1 MPPQSPKAP
10 SQSAA
15 PPCHFVSIVSDD
27 DEECDNNAPPN
38 LWKRQVVKGDRPKTL
53 FLTWPHSS
61 ISAFRKPATM
71 SRKDLARAIEIACW
85 ELGAKVEGL
94 GVFQERHQSGD
105 IHYHALINLKAKTRS
120 AWELDTFMFRLHKAK
135 TYTEVVIG
143 SSAKPQNR
151 ILQYLLV
158 PTPAKLHV
166 DSSPYVTKGISI
178 PEKILDEAA
187 KARKKLDNSAAAPD
201 EVLAFLGGNR
211 EITSY
216 DDLQDYLDKA
226 NDDDLRAKR
235 VNKYVTNNIAR
246 SRDLVA
252 ALIARRDRKTDVDE
266 AKKTPA
272 WYLEKAITE
281 SGNCQCPKGTGVTTL
296 AQDMDFLVGYHGVG
310 NVSPFFVWAD
320 RFFSGT
326 LPSVGR
332 PRNVHFAGSPG
343 SGKST
348 LSDLIS
354 FYVPKS
360 RIFSPVI
367 DSSAPYAKMR
377 SHHLLSICDDWRFT
391 AKAPVTCTLQWLEG
405 RSFAVDVKGEAPI
418 PISQGPFGLFS
429 SNPDEKDS
437 WRRADID
444 AFNDRC
450 YLCVLHT
457 PVPRARRTNISA
469 KMENC
474 PYCRSYVLAKYVAS
488 VRRVWDR
495 IKGDAAF
502 GAVCDEYSLR

>member
-1 MPPQSPKAP
+1 M
-10 SQSAA
+10 
-15 PPCHFVSIVSDD
+15 
-27 DEECDNNAPPN
+27 
-38 LWKRQVVKGDRPKTL
+38 
-53 FLTWPHSS
+53 
-61 ISAFRKPATM
+61 
-71 SRKDLARAIEIACW
+71 
-85 ELGAKVEGL
+85 
-94 GVFQERHQSGD
+94 
-105 IHYHALINLKAKTRS
+105 
-120 AWELDTFMFRLHKAK
+120 
-135 TYTEVVIG
+135 
-143 SSAKPQNR
+143 
-151 ILQYLLV
+151 
-158 PTPAKLHV
+158 

-187 KARKKLDNSAAAPD
+187 KARKKLDNGAAAPD
-201 EVLAFLGGNR
+201 EVLAFLGRNPA
-211 EITSY
+211 ITTY

-252 ALIARRDRKTDVDE
+252 ALIARRDRKADVEE
-266 AKKTPA
+266 AKNTPA
-272 WYLEKAITE
+272 RYLEKAITE
-281 SGNCQCPKGTGVTTL
+281 CGNCRCATGAGVTTL

-310 NVSPFFVWAD
+310 NVSPFFLWAD
-320 RFFSGT
+320 RFFSGA

-377 SHHLLSICDDWRFT
+377 SRHLLSIRDDWRFT
-391 AKAPVTCTLQWLEG
+391 SKAPVTCTLQWLEG

-437 WRRADID
+437 WRRADVD

-469 KMENC
+469 KMGNC
-474 PYCRSYVLAKYVAS
+474 PYCRSYILAKYVAA

-502 GAVCDEYSLR
+502 GAARNEYSVR